1 VREGRGGLELRVD
14 GTLASLYRPRDA
26 ATGAVWRALAAP
38 LAALPP
44 ERLRRVLLLGLGG
57 GSAVRVVRALAP
69 RAQIVGV
76 EIDAEVLAAAR
87 RHFGLAALGVETR
100 LGDARSVLRHERRR
114 FDAVIEDVFVGDA
127 RSVRKPDWLLED
139 GLQLAWRRVAPGG
152 LLVSNTLH
160 EARRVARALQA
171 FPGALLELAVRGY
184 WNRILAVGTSLPD
197 ARGLRRALT
206 AHAELRP
213 ALGRLALR
221 TLRAPR

>member
-160 EARRVARALQA
+160 EARRVAR
-171 FPGALLELAVRGY
+171 GY